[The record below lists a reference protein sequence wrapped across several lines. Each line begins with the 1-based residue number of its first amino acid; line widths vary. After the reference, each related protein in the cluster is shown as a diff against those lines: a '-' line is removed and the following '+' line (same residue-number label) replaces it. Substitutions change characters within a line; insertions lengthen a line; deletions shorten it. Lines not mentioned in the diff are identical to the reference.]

1 VDERI
6 AVNRSKNH
14 FEIQVECKVVPD
26 KLRARAFKGQHLT
39 ILSAPDH
46 LLADHPGPPPVIRAV
61 PVKDLPAAKSLVKQ
75 KRLFRT
81 ESQRSHQIISSPMI
95 CYPTL

>member
-6 AVNRSKNH
+6 AVNRRQNL
-14 FEIQVECKVVPD
+14 FEILVKGKVVPD
-26 KLRARAFKGQHLT
+26 KLRACAFKGQDLT
-39 ILSAPDH
+39 ILPAPDH
-46 LLADHPGPPPVIRAV
+46 PLANHPGPPPVIGAV